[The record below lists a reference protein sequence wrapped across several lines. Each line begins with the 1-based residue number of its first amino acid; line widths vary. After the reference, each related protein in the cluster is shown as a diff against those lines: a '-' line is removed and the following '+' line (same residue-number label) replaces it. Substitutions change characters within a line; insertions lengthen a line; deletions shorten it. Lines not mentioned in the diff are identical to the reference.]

1 MLHYFQILQ
10 AVLELLWEQNHV
22 FCWQNIEHRNHL
34 SSVYRYLQ
42 CNVPHY
48 SYKVSL
54 SIRKPSQFAISWS
67 IAHIVLAFSSVQLIY
82 IIVLLHNSYMNH
94 FVKKLHRYILLL
106 HYFYYILLFCHDM
119 IKDINYCHSTQTYIT
134 LSYVHLTCT

>member
-1 MLHYFQILQ
+1 MQTVNIWDTLDVQLKINWCKGKERKIFEFYFMLHYFQILQ

-48 SYKVSL
+48 SHKVSL
-54 SIRKPSQFAISWS
+54 TIRKPIHFAISWS
-67 IAHIVLAFSSVQLIY
+67 IAHIVLSLSYIQLIH
-82 IIVLLHNSYMNH
+82 INIVLLYNSYMHH
-94 FVKKLHRYILLL
+94 FVKKLHRCILLL
-106 HYFYYILLFCHDM
+106 HYFYR
-119 IKDINYCHSTQTYIT
+119 
-134 LSYVHLTCT
+134 